1 MLPSPI
7 ILPLIYYTELL
18 ITSCT
23 DSIFDK
29 NQIKS
34 TQQFDLELIINFV
47 SIL

>member
-7 ILPLIYYTELL
+7 IFTSNLL
-18 ITSCT
+18 HGIINYINY
-23 DSIFDK
+23 SIFDK

-34 TQQFDLELIINFV
+34 TQQFDFELIINFV